1 MKDHIDAFL
10 DHLKARGYA
19 QTTLE
24 NYNRAF
30 RPFLAWLRTRGIEKP
45 EQITSGHLSEYQE
58 YLYHEYSPG
67 KTLTL
72 SYQMNLL
79 KILKP
84 LFRYLCEQGRVLS
97 DPSVKLS
104 LPKLPRRLPRDI
116 LSKREI
122 RLILKNPDIKTLS
135 GFRDRLIFELLY
147 ATGIRKSEL
156 FHLSTQDI
164 NIKRREIMIRL
175 GKGAKDR
182 VVPIPKKTAELLEKY
197 LYSVRPELINETKTH
212 ALIINDRG
220 GPYNRGNMDYLM
232 KRTLSALKLKK
243 HITTH
248 SFRHTCAT
256 HLLKNR
262 ADIRVIQEL
271 LGHKTLASTQQYTRV
286 DITDLRRMIDKH
298 HPREQMKEGR

>member
-1 MKDHIDAFL
+1 MQKHITDFL
-10 DHLKARGYA
+10 NHLKTRGYA

-30 RPFLAWLRTRGIEKP
+30 RPFLAWLGTQAIEKP
-45 EQITSGHLSEYQE
+45 EQITPRHLSEYQQ
-58 YLYHEYSPG
+58 YLYNDYSPR

-84 LFRYLCEQGRVLS
+84 LFRYLCEQGTVLS
-97 DPSVKLS
+97 DPSLKLQ
-104 LPKLPRRLPRDI
+104 LPKLPRRIPRDI
-116 LSKREI
+116 LNKREI
-122 RLILKNPDIKTLS
+122 RLILKTPDIKTLS
-135 GFRDRLIFELLY
+135 GFRDRIIFELLY

-156 FHLSTQDI
+156 FDLNTQDI

-175 GKGAKDR
+175 GKGARDR
-182 VVPIPKKTAELLEKY
+182 MVPIPKKTAELLDKY
-197 LYSVRPELINETKTH
+197 LCAVRPELIREKKTD

-220 GPYNRGNMDYLM
+220 GAYNRGNMDYLM

-271 LGHKTLASTQQYTRV
+271 LGHKTLSTTQQYTRV
-286 DITDLRRMIDKH
+286 DITDLRRMIDRH
-298 HPREQMKEGR
+298 HPREQMKESR